1 MADRFEEK
9 VLSVTKALIILEILA
24 SETNGISLHDLSLK
38 TKMHKTTIYRLLT
51 SLMERNF
58 VEQDGA
64 TSKYY
69 LGTKILSLASSFFKE
84 NDIRTIVQKQ
94 IAKVFFGIPFNI
106 FLSKLINHK
115 LTVIDRILGGDS
127 ASSFIQIGQT
137 IPFHCTA
144 MGKIYLVYSPD
155 NFILDALS
163 RSNLHLPPYTK
174 HTITSFSKLKDNLKI
189 VPIQCFATDN
199 GEYDENV
206 SSIATPI
213 FDYSKNII
221 ASLGIC
227 FRSNSLTE
235 QEKADVTLKMLEL
248 SQKISSKLG
257 YNVM

>member
-9 VLSVTKALIILEILA
+9 VLSVTKALTILEVLSI
-24 SETNGISLHDLSLK
+24 ETNGISLNDLSIE
-38 TKMHKTTIYRLLT
+38 TKMNKTTVYRLLT

-94 IAKVFFGIPFNI
+94 VAKVFFGIPFNI

-115 LTVIDRILGGDS
+115 LTVIDCKRGGDG
-127 ASSFIQIGQT
+127 ASSSIQIGQA

-155 NFILDALS
+155 NFILNALGQ
-163 RSNLHLPPYTK
+163 SNLTAYTE
-174 HTITSFSKLKDNLKI
+174 HTITSFGKLKDNLKI

-206 SSIATPI
+206 SSIAVPI

-221 ASLGIC
+221 ASLGIS
-227 FRSNSLTE
+227 FRSKSLTE
-235 QEKADVTLKMLEL
+235 QEEADVTLKMLEL

>member
-9 VLSVTKALIILEILA
+9 VLSVTKALIILEVLA
-24 SETNGISLHDLSLK
+24 NETNGISLHDLSLK
-38 TKMHKTTIYRLLT
+38 TRMHKTTIYRLLT
-51 SLMERNF
+51 SLMESNF

-94 IAKVFFGIPFNI
+94 VATVFFGIPYNM

-115 LTVIDRILGGDS
+115 LTVIDCKLGGDS

-155 NFILDALS
+155 IFILDALS
-163 RSNLHLPPYTK
+163 RSNLTAYTE
-174 HTITSFSKLKDNLKI
+174 HTITSFSKLKENLKI

-199 GEYDENV
+199 GEYIENV

-227 FRSNSLTE
+227 FSSNSLTE
-235 QEKADVTLKMLEL
+235 HEKADVTLKMLEL